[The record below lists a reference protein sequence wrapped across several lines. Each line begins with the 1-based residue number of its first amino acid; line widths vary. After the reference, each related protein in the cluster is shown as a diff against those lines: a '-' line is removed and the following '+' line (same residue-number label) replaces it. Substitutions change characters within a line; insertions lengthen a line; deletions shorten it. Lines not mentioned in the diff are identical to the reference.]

1 MHTKTLYYKLLM
13 REASL
18 LPLITGLGITFEK
31 PNQLE
36 SPRNEKARSFP
47 FQSPHV
53 ICSEI
58 IRIKE

>member
-1 MHTKTLYYKLLM
+1 M